1 MQIGVDKRHEKVYII
16 HIKRMQERKMEIMK
30 NKISEQTQ
38 RNLYQVIGIL
48 GLIAE
53 LEVSGDKEALGKVI
67 ENCANAAEG
76 AKALL
81 ESAAFE
87 ITEFCELEG

>member
-1 MQIGVDKRHEKVYII
+1 
-16 HIKRMQERKMEIMK
+16 MK
-30 NKISEQTQ
+30 NKISIETQ

-53 LEVSGDKEALGKVI
+53 LETSGDKKVLEKAI
-67 ENCANAAEG
+67 ENCVNAAEG

-87 ITEFCELEG
+87 ITEFCEVEG

>member
-1 MQIGVDKRHEKVYII
+1 MSKR
-16 HIKRMQERKMEIMK
+16 
-30 NKISEQTQ
+30 ISDETQ

-48 GLIAE
+48 GIMAE
-53 LEVSGDKEALGKVI
+53 MEPSGENNATLKKII
-67 ENCANAAEG
+67 ENCTCAAEG

-81 ESAAFE
+81 EKAAFE